1 MHGTDLA
8 GYSSQEDPPNMIT
21 DLTIES
27 LAMLMIEKYGE
38 EASFTAVER
47 SRVLRDCGDGQSSRA
62 WLSISRKIDRIAPA
76 LPKSDPQ
83 PAPEHMV
90 EAPSQPEPDAREERV
105 REPELV

>member
-1 MHGTDLA
+1 
-8 GYSSQEDPPNMIT
+8 MIT

-38 EASFTAVER
+38 DASFTAVER

-62 WLSISRKIDRIAPA
+62 WLSISQKIDKIALT
-76 LPKSDPQ
+76 LPEIDLRPWVEKLAETHSDLD
-83 PAPEHMV
+83 E
-90 EAPSQPEPDAREERV
+90 ESIEPSTREMPV